1 MLQEP
6 VGLGL
11 LEPSPG
17 LGLQGLV
24 SFPRRLVSLSSVLWA
39 GGSPW
44 GLGRCLVRGRVLGG
58 KGAMTS
64 GPAPASTPAA
74 IFSSSSPAPPGC
86 GVETPNPPSYL
97 IVLGYNCPGSP
108 SQGLT

>member
-17 LGLQGLV
+17 LSLQGLAFLEYLL
-24 SFPRRLVSLSSVLWA
+24 SFPSILWA

-44 GLGRCLVRGRVLGG
+44 GLR
-58 KGAMTS
+58 
-64 GPAPASTPAA
+64 
-74 IFSSSSPAPPGC
+74 
-86 GVETPNPPSYL
+86 
-97 IVLGYNCPGSP
+97 
-108 SQGLT
+108 